1 MEVYSLA
8 IATKQIYDS
17 KLTLFSLKA
26 IRDILEVQ
34 KESTFFSIVKRLIKS
49 DVIKKVEKDKYMLST
64 YQDYFAIANFLYKP
78 SYISFETALNH
89 YGILSQFPY
98 EMTSATPKKTLQKV
112 IDDKA
117 YSYTHIQKSLYWGYD
132 IRTGF
137 VIAQPE
143 KALLDQLYIASKGI
157 KGENLNEYDYTHI
170 NKSIFFNYLEN
181 FPKTRQ
187 FEAKIKELYEF
198 LQP

>member
-49 DVIKKVEKDKYMLST
+49 DVIKKIEKDKYMLST

-143 KALLDQLYIASKGI
+143 RPVPNGSK
-157 KGENLNEYDYTHI
+157 L
-170 NKSIFFNYLEN
+170 
-181 FPKTRQ
+181 
-187 FEAKIKELYEF
+187 A
-198 LQP
+198 